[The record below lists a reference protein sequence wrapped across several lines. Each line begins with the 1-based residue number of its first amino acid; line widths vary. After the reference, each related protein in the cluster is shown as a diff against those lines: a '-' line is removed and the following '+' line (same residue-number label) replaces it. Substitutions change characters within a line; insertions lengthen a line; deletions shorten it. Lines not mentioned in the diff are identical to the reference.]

1 MAAKLVVENLRKRY
15 GPVEAA
21 RGVSFDVQ
29 AGEIFGLIGPNGAG
43 KTTTVE
49 CVLGLREPDEG
60 RIEVCGVD
68 ARRQPKEAKQR
79 LGAALQS
86 TALQDKITPREAL
99 TLFGALYRLAEPPGA
114 LLERFA
120 LADKAEAAFDTLSG
134 GQRQRLALAL
144 AFVNRPELVL
154 LDEPTSGLDP
164 QARRDL
170 HDAILAMKRDGHT
183 VLLTTHQLAEAE
195 ALCDRIAIID
205 RGAVIASDTPRAI
218 VARSQA
224 LQSVH
229 LVTSSPFERAVAAS
243 LPDGRDVEIDGLEAR
258 FRTSH
263 VNRTLASLTA
273 RLDDLGIEVV
283 ELHVRKATL
292 EEVFL
297 ELTAR
302 TSDVRRPE
310 PASATASCSRPES

>member
-1 MAAKLVVENLRKRY
+1 MAAKLVVDNLHKRY
-15 GPVEAA
+15 GRVEAA

-29 AGEIFGLIGPNGAG
+29 EGEIFGLIGPNGAG

-49 CVLGLREPDEG
+49 CVLGLREPDAG
-60 RIEVCGVD
+60 RIEVCGFD
-68 ARRQPKEAKQR
+68 ARRQPREAKQR
-79 LGAALQS
+79 VGAALQS

-99 TLFGALYRLAEPPGA
+99 GLFGALYRDAEAPGP

-120 LADKAEAAFDTLSG
+120 LTDKADVAFDTLSG

-144 AFVNRPELVL
+144 AFVNRPELVV

-195 ALCDRIAIID
+195 TLCDRIAIID

-218 VARSQA
+218 IARSEA
-224 LQSVH
+224 LQSIH
-229 LVTSSPFERAVAAS
+229 LITSSPVDRDAVAP
-243 LPDGRDVEIDGLEAR
+243 LPDVRQAEASGCELR
-258 FRTSH
+258 LRTTH
-263 VNRTLASLTA
+263 ARRTLAALTA
-273 RLDDLGIEVV
+273 RLDVLGV
-283 ELHVRKATL
+283 EIVDLHVQKATL
-292 EEVFL
+292 EDVFL
-297 ELTAR
+297 ELTGR
-302 TSDVRRPE
+302 GRE
-310 PASATASCSRPES
+310 